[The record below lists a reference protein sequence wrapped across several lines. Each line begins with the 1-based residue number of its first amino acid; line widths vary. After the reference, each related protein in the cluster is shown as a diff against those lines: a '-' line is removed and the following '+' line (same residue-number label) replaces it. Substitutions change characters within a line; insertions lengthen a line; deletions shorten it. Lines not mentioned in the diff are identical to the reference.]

1 MYVWVVFLHVAF
13 IFLFLIQ
20 HAVEIWVSFKLRDQN
35 EPEGVYLT
43 YAFLPENNTRNLRI
57 SYLLILATGT
67 TAGFLSTWWKAGWMW
82 TALGIM
88 VVIWGVM
95 SFVAPKYLDAVDA
108 IAEEAIKNKDD
119 ETALDKFKSDLK
131 ARRDPEFLT
140 ATSAIGGFIILWLMM
155 FKPF

>member
-1 MYVWVVFLHVAF
+1 MYTWVVYLHVAV

-20 HAVEIWVSFKLRDQN
+20 HAVEIWVSFKLRAQD
-35 EPEGVYLT
+35 EPEGVYAT
-43 YAFLPENNTRNLRI
+43 YAFLPDNNTRNLRI
-57 SYLLILATGT
+57 TYLLTIATGI
-67 TAGFLSTWWKAGWMW
+67 TAGFLSTWWKNGWMW

-95 SFVAPKYLDAVDA
+95 SFVAPKYLDTVDA
-108 IAEEAIKNKDD
+108 ITEEAMKKRDD
-119 ETALDKFKSDLK
+119 ESALDKFKSDLK
-131 ARRDPEFLT
+131 SRREPDILI